1 MSRPTGTRRP
11 TPPPRHVL
19 VLLAAVSVLPVT
31 AHLPALPKIAAA
43 FDTSF
48 ALVNLSIAGYAIATV
63 TAEAVSGPL
72 SDRYGRRPVV
82 LVSLTVFTL
91 ASLGCALATTIEV
104 FLVCRMSQAAVAA
117 CFSVAMVALKET
129 SDGGDTVRNIGLAGM
144 GWALAPMLGTTLGG
158 TLDDLL
164 GWRSIFLALAA
175 VGGGVLLLSVRH
187 MRETSVSANAPRE
200 GLGPGFWRVLRSPR
214 YWAYS
219 LCMACSTGTLY
230 VFLGGAP
237 LVMERQFGGSG
248 GALGLYMALVPA
260 GFALGSYLVGTL
272 GTRMPRGR
280 LLVLARALTCVGLV
294 AGLAVAVSWDI
305 RPLVLF
311 TACAFVG
318 VGNGL
323 TTPVVNTGVMSEHD
337 DLAGTAVGL
346 SAATSIGGGALISSA
361 FGPALADTDSA
372 EGLLLLLSVP
382 AALALGAALLAA
394 RVDRTPVAHPE

>member
-1 MSRPTGTRRP
+1 MSHSTGTRRS
-11 TPPPRHVL
+11 TPPPRHLL

-31 AHLPALPKIAAA
+31 AHLPALPEIAAA
-43 FDTSF
+43 FGTSF

-63 TAEAVSGPL
+63 TAEAVSGAL

-91 ASLGCALATTIEV
+91 ASLGCALSPTIEV
-104 FLVCRMSQAAVAA
+104 FLFCRMSQAAVAA

-129 SDGGDTVRNIGLAGM
+129 SDGGDAVRNIGFAGT
-144 GWALAPMLGTTLGG
+144 GWALAPVLGTTLGG
-158 TLDDLL
+158 TLGDLF
-164 GWRSIFLALAA
+164 GWRSIFLALA
-175 VGGGVLLLSVRH
+175 VIGGGLLLVSVRH
-187 MRETSVSANAPRE
+187 MRETSVRANRPRNDARST
-200 GLGPGFWRVLRSPR
+200 LRSVLRSPR
-214 YWAYS
+214 FWAYS

-237 LVMERQFGGSG
+237 LVMDRWFGGSG
-248 GALGLYMALVPA
+248 VALGLYMALVPI
-260 GFALGSYLVGTL
+260 GFVLGSYLAGTL
-272 GTRMPRGR
+272 GTRIPRGR

-294 AGLAVAVSWDI
+294 GGLVMAASWDI

-323 TTPVVNTGVMSEHD
+323 TMPVVNTGVMSEHE
-337 DLAGTAVGL
+337 DLAGTALGL

-361 FGPALADTDSA
+361 VGPALAGTDSA
-372 EGLLLLLSVP
+372 GDLLLLLLAP
-382 AALALGAALLAA
+382 ATLALVAALLAA
-394 RVDRTPVAHPE
+394 RVDRTPVAHHE